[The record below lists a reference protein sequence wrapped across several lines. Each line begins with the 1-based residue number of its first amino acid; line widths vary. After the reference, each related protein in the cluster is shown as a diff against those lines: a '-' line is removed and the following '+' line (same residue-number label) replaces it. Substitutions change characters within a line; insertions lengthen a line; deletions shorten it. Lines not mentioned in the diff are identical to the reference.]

1 MIEINQLSVEIGHFK
16 LKNINLSLPKGEFFV
31 LLGPTGAGKTIFLEA
46 LAGLREIHS
55 GRILLD
61 GKDITNERPEKRKMA
76 IVYQGFSLF
85 PHLTVKEN
93 ICYGL
98 RFGNR
103 KRKSVWLHDCTKNYN
118 ELVEL
123 LKINHLLN
131 RHPVNLS
138 GGEKQKVALARAL
151 ILNPEVLLL
160 DEPFSNLDVHTKEIM
175 EKELRNLHHL
185 VQSKIIMT
193 THNFSEACSL
203 ADRLGVIQEGVI
215 RQVGTVEDILCR
227 PVSLFMANFTGVKNI
242 FPVAVLNGKIRFTGN
257 GQELIIKLNDQQ
269 HFREGE
275 CFLGVRPENI
285 KLNKGEMK
293 NIPCLPGLIK
303 EIKNKG
309 IYLEITVATSFLTW
323 VAYLNLKEF
332 SRLGLGLKK
341 QVFLGF
347 DPQDMILI

>member
-1 MIEINQLSVEIGHFK
+1 MIEINQLSVEIGQFK
-16 LKNINLSLPKGEFFV
+16 LKNINLFLPKGEFFV
-31 LLGPTGAGKTIFLEA
+31 LLGPTGAGKTILLEA

-55 GRILLD
+55 GMILLN
-61 GKDITNERPEKRKMA
+61 GRDITNERPEKRKMA

-103 KRKSVWLHDCTKNYN
+103 KKFSSNYN
-118 ELVEL
+118 KLVDL

-131 RHPVNLS
+131 RYPANLS

-151 ILNPEVLLL
+151 ILSPEVLLL
-160 DEPFSNLDVHTKEIM
+160 DEPFSNLDVYTKEIM
-175 EKELRNLHHL
+175 EKELKNLHHK

-193 THNFSEACSL
+193 THDFSEACSL
-203 ADRLGVIQEGVI
+203 ADRLGVIQEGMI

-227 PVSLFMANFTGVKNI
+227 PASLFMANFTGVKNL
-242 FPVAVLNGKIRFTGN
+242 FPVVVLNGKIKFIGN
-257 GQELIIKLNDQQ
+257 GPELIIKLFDRQ

-275 CFLGVRPENI
+275 YFLGVRPENI
-285 KLNKGEMK
+285 KLNKEEMK
-293 NIPCLPGLIK
+293 NIPCIPGIIK

-309 IYLEITVATSFLTW
+309 SYLEITVATSYLTW

-332 SRLGLGLKK
+332 SELGPILKER
-341 QVFLGF
+341 VFLGF
-347 DPQDMILI
+347 DLQDIILI